1 MIDKTPY
8 EINKEKEKNKL
19 VRNEFLYHNQSNG
32 KYDFP
37 IIKKQDIDIE
47 KICFLS
53 YVDTKKDDVENKD
66 KTIHFFN
73 MTLFYK
79 IRNNFIYLIM
89 NIRN

>member
-37 IIKKQDIDIE
+37 IIKKQDIDLE
-47 KICFLS
+47 KINFLS
-53 YVDTKKDDVENKD
+53 YVDAKKDDVEYKD
-66 KTIHFFN
+66 KTIHFSSMIGN
-73 MTLFYK
+73 LKKYITMQMK
-79 IRNNFIYLIM
+79 N
-89 NIRN
+89 